1 MATVVLGATLEEL
14 ARNVANRRTVCAW
27 IRSFGNTG
35 ALVRG
40 PGRCPSAPLQRYP
53 ASGAALRYGEIR
65 ARREDP
71 EQFKAGQ
78 SPASGAPPHTS

>member
-40 PGRCPSAPLQRYP
+40 PGRCPSADFSYWFLIG
-53 ASGAALRYGEIR
+53 SGRAGSARNGGER
-65 ARREDP
+65 AGAQPGRVVADAMR
-71 EQFKAGQ
+71 AGG
-78 SPASGAPPHTS
+78 PG